1 MNRFNPE
8 KHWQHP
14 KRTIGQR
21 VADKVTYHAGTWTFI
36 LTLIAFLALWVI
48 INTIAWQYKWDPY
61 PFILFNLFLS
71 ALAALQAPI
80 ILMSQNR
87 MTAHDRWKAE
97 QDYLVNKK
105 AEEEI
110 QALRKEIKKLRKK

>member
-1 MNRFNPE
+1 MNKFNPE
-8 KHWQHP
+8 KHWHHP
-14 KRTIGQR
+14 QRTFGERMSDIITHR
-21 VADKVTYHAGTWTFI
+21 AGSWTFI
-36 LTLIAFLALWVI
+36 LTLISILILWI
-48 INTIAWQYKWDPY
+48 TINVMAWEYRWDPY

-71 ALAALQAPI
+71 TLAALQAPI

>member
-1 MNRFNPE
+1 MRIHPS
-8 KHWQHP
+8 KHWHHP
-14 KRTIGQR
+14 KRTFGEEMSDIITR
-21 VADKVTYHAGTWTFI
+21 HAGSWTFI
-36 LTLIAFLALWVI
+36 LILIGTLFLWITL
-48 INTIAWQYKWDPY
+48 NTIAWRYRWDPY

-71 ALAALQAPI
+71 TLAALQAPI

-97 QDYLVNKK
+97 QDHLVNKK

-110 QALRKEIKKLRKK
+110 RELRREIRKINKRV